1 MGFHAACDM
10 SIHKINLDKNE
21 SGPIYNKHTVIGAG
35 ETRQINFCI
44 DLEETEFYQFKFDDI
59 RGDSYKQDIQIV
71 YKTAQNGLKVPEYF
85 STSEPELEE
94 TKEEKEK
101 RISSIR
107 TL

>member
-1 MGFHAACDM
+1 M